1 MSGFAAQGQL
11 RDLSR
16 NFPVPEHGRYAR
28 EAAWTDENGIIS
40 LPPPVPDPVRRKAV
54 LSAAAAGAI
63 GVALW
68 ARSRRAR
75 KAGKSEPGW
84 QQVA

>member
-28 EAAWTDENGIIS
+28 EAAWSDENGVIS
-40 LPPPVPDPVRRKAV
+40 LPPPVSDPVKRKAV
-54 LSAAAAGAI
+54 LSAAGAAAV

-68 ARSRRAR
+68 ARSRRNN
-75 KAGKSEPGW
+75 KKHKSEPGW
-84 QQVA
+84 KQVA